1 MPSLRDKRVGI
12 QSLVSYFFLD
22 NVDKR
27 IIISTVLL
35 AIFKYGSTS
44 IINPFSWWSICI
56 FRFFGFFRQ
65 RLSVNS
71 LFIFLNYFPV
81 SEFFRMSKGEIA
93 NSKNMVSIRI
103 CPRVDIRRK
112 ISTDFNETVIDQLK
126 ARSSKLLFD
135 KGFHSPGN
143 PVKRLRN
150 IKNQSLYKSMLTGCR
165 CASRAIF
172 PKFKQT

>member
-44 IINPFSWWSICI
+44 IINPFSWWSNGI

-81 SEFFRMSKGEIA
+81 SEFLRMSKGEIA

-112 ISTDFNETVIDQLK
+112 
-126 ARSSKLLFD
+126 
-135 KGFHSPGN
+135 
-143 PVKRLRN
+143 
-150 IKNQSLYKSMLTGCR
+150 KSNN
-165 CASRAIF
+165 
-172 PKFKQT
+172 

>member
-44 IINPFSWWSICI
+44 IINPFSWWSNGI

-112 ISTDFNETVIDQLK
+112 KSNNWFNYAFKAVSTK
-126 ARSSKLLFD
+126 RKL
-135 KGFHSPGN
+135 GRTGAPH
-143 PVKRLRN
+143 VKL
-150 IKNQSLYKSMLTGCR
+150 
-165 CASRAIF
+165 SRAGNL
-172 PKFKQT
+172 